1 MEAVC
6 EKNLRLLSRSQELLT
21 FLQSHCSQ
29 FMVFESGCFL
39 TPEQK
44 NKMTSIIS
52 NATQLT
58 ARGGLLVF
66 FACDFG
72 EWLERLVS
80 VRTPRI
86 FFISCFHAGYE
97 KKGACLARIVK
108 KRNHVVGKKIL
119 PYTHHVLSCHTGEL
133 RPGSNGWM
141 YLNTEALDVLTIRR
155 SERAKKT
162 SKPPLASSESDSSK
176 ADQTASNIR

>member
-21 FLQSHCSQ
+21 FLQSHSSQ

-108 KRNHVVGKKIL
+108 KRNHVVGKKIH
-119 PYTHHVLSCHTGEL
+119 PYTHHVLSYGRIAPRFE
-133 RPGSNGWM
+133 R
-141 YLNTEALDVLTIRR
+141 LDVPEYRNPRR
-155 SERAKKT
+155 SYH
-162 SKPPLASSESDSSK
+162 SEIGACK
-176 ADQTASNIR
+176 ENEQTASGVR